1 MKTAQEL
8 KAGNTLKVGNDVLL
22 VLKSEFSKSGRNAA
36 VVKFKFKNLITGQI
50 SETVMKAS
58 DKLDDVRLDRRV
70 MQYLYNDGDQYH
82 LMDQENYEQ
91 IGLTADD
98 LGDSVNFLKEQ
109 MNIDVLLYEGRPVGV
124 ELPNTVDRE
133 VTYTEPGL
141 RGDTTGNVTKPAT
154 IEGGYELQVP
164 IFINI
169 GEMIRIDTRTGQ
181 YLERAK

>member
-1 MKTAQEL
+1 MRIAQEF
-8 KAGNTLKVGNDVLL
+8 KAGSTIKIGNDVLL

-50 SETVMKAS
+50 SETVMKAA
-58 DKLDDVRLDRRV
+58 DKIDEVRLDRRV
-70 MQYLYNDGDQYH
+70 MQYLYNDGEQYH
-82 LMDQENYEQ
+82 FMDQENYEQ
-91 IGLTADD
+91 IGLTDND
-98 LGDSVNFLKEQ
+98 LGDSVNFLKEE

-124 ELPNTVDRE
+124 ELPNHVDRE

-169 GEMIRIDTRTGQ
+169 SESIKIDTRTGL
-181 YLERAK
+181 YLERTK